1 MNLYYFCV
9 AIFCGPDASPMHV
22 EMCSLCTPLN
32 DTGCKGDCKFSAM
45 STCVPKN
52 YIDCGMKNFAESC
65 SLCTPYNASGCA
77 TDCKWSKA
85 STCIPV
91 DHVYCGNMIYAE
103 SCDKCPLMTGM
114 NNATGCEAVDGDCK
128 WMNDTSI
135 CAPRG
140 KFFKNTYHS
149 QCL

>member
-1 MNLYYFCV
+1 
-9 AIFCGPDASPMHV
+9 
-22 EMCSLCTPLN
+22 
-32 DTGCKGDCKFSAM
+32 
-45 STCVPKN
+45 
-52 YIDCGMKNFAESC
+52 MKNFAQSC

-128 WMNDTSI
+128 WMNATSM

-140 KFFKNTYHS
+140 KFFKNTNHIQY
-149 QCL
+149 L

>member
-1 MNLYYFCV
+1 M
-9 AIFCGPDASPMHV
+9 PMHV

-140 KFFKNTYHS
+140 KFFKNTYHI